1 MNNEFVYKINHMFKN
16 IKHTNPQ
23 MLIILVVVI
32 LIFLT
37 FLATLS
43 TGSSA
48 SASSTVLNSD
58 LSALSSSSSQA
69 SSSNGGGM
77 AIIETI
83 MWGVFIFLL
92 LINGLQY
99 LFNINIKTS
108 LKDIFTTSPEVD
120 ITVEKKK
127 YKKQIL
133 PDMRF
138 IEQVFHIPDNKYTY
152 DDAKAVCKA
161 FDSKLASYD
170 QVEKAYNNGAEWC
183 SYGWSEDQMILF
195 PTQKSTYGKLKGIKG
210 HKNDCGR
217 PGING
222 GFIDNPNAKFGVNCY
237 GIKPKISPEEADLMK
252 TQSIFPKTKEDKM
265 MEKKVEE
272 YKNKIANIL
281 ISPFNGKRWSKI

>member
-1 MNNEFVYKINHMFKN
+1 MIQN
-16 IKHTNPQ
+16 IKNTNPQ
-23 MLIILVVVI
+23 MLIILVVII

-37 FLATLS
+37 FLATLT

-48 SASSTVLNSD
+48 SSTSSSALNSNI
-58 LSALSSSSSQA
+58 SSFTTGTQP
-69 SSSNGGGM
+69 SSNGGGM
-77 AIIETI
+77 AVIETI

-108 LKDIFTTSPEVD
+108 LKDVFSKTPEVD

-127 YKKQIL
+127 YKKSIL
-133 PDMRF
+133 PSMKF

-170 QVEKAYNNGAEWC
+170 QVESAYNNGAEWC
-183 SYGWSEDQMILF
+183 SYGWSEDQMILY
-195 PTQKSTYGKLKGIKG
+195 PTQKSTYNKLKTIKG

-222 GFIDNPNAKFGVNCY
+222 GYIDNPNAKFGVNCF
-237 GIKPKISPEEADLMK
+237 GMKPKISPEEADLMK

-265 MEKKVEE
+265 MEKKVSE
-272 YKNKIANIL
+272 YKNKLANIL